1 MQVEIITPD
10 TVLFSGEAKLVQ
22 LPGTDGSF
30 EILDRHAPII
40 ATLGKGRIK
49 VVDMAGQ
56 TQYIEVNSGVL
67 EMSDNKANILAE
79 QASA

>member
-1 MQVEIITPD
+1 MQVDIITPD
-10 TVLFSGEAKLVQ
+10 SVLFSGAAKLVQ

-40 ATLGKGRIK
+40 ATLGKGKIK
-49 VVDMAGQ
+49 VTDTAGQ
-56 TQYIEVNSGVL
+56 TQFIEIKSGVL

-79 QASA
+79 Q

>member
-40 ATLGKGRIK
+40 ATLGKGKIK
-49 VVDMAGQ
+49 VLDLAGQ
-56 TQYIEVNSGVL
+56 TQFIEINSGVL

-79 QASA
+79 QA

>member
-1 MQVEIITPD
+1 MQVDIITPD
-10 TVLFSGEAKLVQ
+10 SVLFSGVAKLVQ

-40 ATLGKGRIK
+40 ATLGKGKIK
-49 VVDMAGQ
+49 VTDAAGQ
-56 TQYIEVNSGVL
+56 TQLIEIKSGVL

-79 QASA
+79 Q

>member
-10 TVLFSGEAKLVQ
+10 TVLFTGPAKLVQ

-40 ATLGKGRIK
+40 ATLGKGKIK
-49 VVDMAGQ
+49 VIDTAGV
-56 TQYIEVNSGVL
+56 TQFIDINSGVL

-79 QASA
+79 Q

>member
-10 TVLFSGEAKLVQ
+10 MVLFSGEATLVQ

-30 EILDRHAPII
+30 GIKNRHAAII
-40 ATLGKGRIK
+40 ATLGKGQIK
-49 VVDMAGQ
+49 VVDNSGA
-56 TQYIEVNSGVL
+56 TQFIEINSGVL

-79 QASA
+79 QA

>member
-40 ATLGKGRIK
+40 ATLGKGKIK

-79 QASA
+79 QAAV

>member
-10 TVLFSGEAKLVQ
+10 TVLYSGEAKAVQ

-30 EILDRHAPII
+30 GILDRHAPII
-40 ATLGKGRIK
+40 ATLGKGKIK
-49 VVDMAGQ
+49 VVDTAGQ
-56 TQYIEVNSGVL
+56 SQFIEINSGVL

-79 QASA
+79 QA

>member
-10 TVLFSGEAKLVQ
+10 TVLFSGEAKVVQ

-40 ATLGKGRIK
+40 ATLGKGKIK
-49 VVDMAGQ
+49 VVDVAGQ
-56 TQYIEVNSGVL
+56 TQFIEINSGVL

-79 QASA
+79 QA

>member
-30 EILDRHAPII
+30 EILNQHAPII
-40 ATLGKGRIK
+40 ATLGKGKIK
-49 VVDMAGQ
+49 VVN
-56 TQYIEVNSGVL
+56 NSGETSLIEIVSGVV

-79 QASA
+79 QPK